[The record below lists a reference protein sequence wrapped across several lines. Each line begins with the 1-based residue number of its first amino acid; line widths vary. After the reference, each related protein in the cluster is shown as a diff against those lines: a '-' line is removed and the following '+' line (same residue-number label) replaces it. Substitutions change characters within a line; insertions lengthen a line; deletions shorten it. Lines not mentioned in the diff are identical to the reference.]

1 MFKKTTA
8 MKKTYMI
15 PATFVVRV
23 ETAQMVAAS
32 AQMYGENATGAA
44 LGRRGGNVW
53 DDDEEE

>member
-1 MFKKTTA
+1 

-15 PATFVVRV
+15 PATFVMRV
-23 ETAQMVAAS
+23 ETVQMIATSGFESTLNTDGAS
-32 AQMYGENATGAA
+32 GGAA

>member
-1 MFKKTTA
+1 